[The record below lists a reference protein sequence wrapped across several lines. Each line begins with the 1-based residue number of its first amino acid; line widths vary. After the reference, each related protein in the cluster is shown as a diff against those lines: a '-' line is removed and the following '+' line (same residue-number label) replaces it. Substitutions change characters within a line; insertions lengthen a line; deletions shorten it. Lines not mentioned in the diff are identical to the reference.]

1 MSYTVRQM
9 EKSLRINARLDKET
23 APQVHYLTKV
33 TGLNLSDIVKKSIH
47 FFYEQVRSQEAKAA
61 DILMKTGFV
70 GSAEGE
76 KDFSRTYKEQLTR
89 TLGAKH
95 GHR

>member
-9 EKSLRINARLDKET
+9 EKSMRINARLDKEI
-23 APQVHYLTKV
+23 APQVHYLAKV
-33 TGLNLSDIVKKSIH
+33 TGLNLSEVVKKSIRY
-47 FFYEQVRSQEAKAA
+47 FYEQVRSQEVKPA

-70 GSAEGE
+70 GSAQGE
-76 KDFSRTYKEQLTR
+76 KNLSQTYKEKISL